1 MPKGLTVRDRLI
13 QNYLTVWEIAY
24 VLAVELS
31 FQSADHSQE
40 REVPAQN
47 FQILPHSGHDQE
59 GSEIFEMHIDL
70 LPRV

>member
-31 FQSADHSQE
+31 FQSADH
-40 REVPAQN
+40 
-47 FQILPHSGHDQE
+47 
-59 GSEIFEMHIDL
+59 
-70 LPRV
+70 